1 MLSLRV
7 FGEDITK
14 PHLANLRG
22 KQPETTTD
30 QDEDAVDD
38 AVEHAAGDVSE
49 AGDDGSKVEVDEEAA
64 LNA

>member
-14 PHLANLRG
+14 PHLANLKG
-22 KQPETTTD
+22 KQPETTNE

-38 AVEHAAGDVSE
+38 AVEHAAGEMSE
-49 AGDDGSKVEVDEEAA
+49 TGDIEPKAEVDEEAA

>member
-14 PHLANLRG
+14 PHTANLRG
-22 KQPETTTD
+22 TQPQTKKD

-38 AVEHAAGDVSE
+38 SVAHATGDVSE
-49 AGDDGSKVEVDEEAA
+49 AGEVEPQVEVDEEAA
-64 LNA
+64 LNE

>member
-14 PHLANLRG
+14 PHLANLKG
-22 KQPETTTD
+22 KKPETTNE
-30 QDEDAVDD
+30 QDEDTVDNAVQHGAD
-38 AVEHAAGDVSE
+38 EINE
-49 AGDDGSKVEVDEEAA
+49 AGDGERKIEVDEEAA

>member
-14 PHLANLRG
+14 PHVANLKG
-22 KQPETTTD
+22 KKPETTNE

-38 AVEHAAGDVSE
+38 AVEHAADEMSE
-49 AGDDGSKVEVDEEAA
+49 AAEVEPKVEVDEEAA

>member
-14 PHLANLRG
+14 PHTANVRG
-22 KQPETTTD
+22 TLPETSE
-30 QDEDAVDD
+30 QDGEAT
-38 AVEHAAGDVSE
+38 AEQAAGPSE
-49 AGDDGSKVEVDEEAA
+49 KPEVDEEAA

>member
-14 PHLANLRG
+14 PHLANLKG
-22 KQPETTTD
+22 KKPETTNE
-30 QDEDAVDD
+30 QDEDAVDN
-38 AVEHAAGDVSE
+38 AVEHGVDEMSE
-49 AGDDGSKVEVDEEAA
+49 AGDMKPKVEVDEEAA

>member
-22 KQPETTTD
+22 KQPETTNE
-30 QDEDAVDD
+30 QDEDAVDN
-38 AVEHAAGDVSE
+38 AVEYAAGEMSE
-49 AGDDGSKVEVDEEAA
+49 AGDLEAKVEVDEEAA

>member
-14 PHLANLRG
+14 PHLANLKG
-22 KQPETTTD
+22 KKPETTNE
-30 QDEDAVDD
+30 QDEDAVDN
-38 AVEHAAGDVSE
+38 AVEHAAEELSE
-49 AGDDGSKVEVDEEAA
+49 AGDVKPKVEVDEEAA

>member
-14 PHLANLRG
+14 PHLANLKG
-22 KQPETTTD
+22 KKPETTNE

-38 AVEHAAGDVSE
+38 AVEHGADEMSE
-49 AGDDGSKVEVDEEAA
+49 AGDAKPKVEVDEEAA

>member
-14 PHLANLRG
+14 PHLANLKG
-22 KQPETTTD
+22 KKPETTNE
-30 QDEDAVDD
+30 QDEDAVDN
-38 AVEHAAGDVSE
+38 AVEHGADAKP
-49 AGDDGSKVEVDEEAA
+49 KVEVDEEAA

>member
-14 PHLANLRG
+14 PHTANVKG
-22 KQPETTTD
+22 TQPESTN
-30 QDEDAVDD
+30 QKDEDAVEQ
-38 AVEHAAGDVSE
+38 ATGPGAASE
-49 AGDDGSKVEVDEEAA
+49 VDSAEQKQEVDEEAA

>member
-22 KQPETTTD
+22 KQPETTNE
-30 QDEDAVDD
+30 QDEDAVDN
-38 AVEHAAGDVSE
+38 AVEHAAGEMSE
-49 AGDDGSKVEVDEEAA
+49 AGDLEAKVEVDEEAA

>member
-14 PHLANLRG
+14 PHVANLKG
-22 KQPETTTD
+22 KKPETTNE

-38 AVEHAAGDVSE
+38 AVEHGADEMSE
-49 AGDDGSKVEVDEEAA
+49 AGEVKAKVEADEEAA

>member
-14 PHLANLRG
+14 PHLANLKG
-22 KQPETTTD
+22 KKPETTNE
-30 QDEDAVDD
+30 QDEDAIDN
-38 AVEHAAGDVSE
+38 AAEHGTDEMSEEGDVKPK
-49 AGDDGSKVEVDEEAA
+49 AEVDEEAA

>member
-14 PHLANLRG
+14 PHLANLKG
-22 KQPETTTD
+22 KQPETTNE

-38 AVEHAAGDVSE
+38 AVENAVGEMSE
-49 AGDDGSKVEVDEEAA
+49 AGDAEPKVEVDEEAT

>member
-14 PHLANLRG
+14 QHFANLKG
-22 KQPETTTD
+22 KQPETTNE

-38 AVEHAAGDVSE
+38 AVEHAAGEMSE
-49 AGDDGSKVEVDEEAA
+49 AGDVKPKVEVDEEDA